1 MPVACRMA
9 RPTVMYRVHWVIF
22 FWPTAPCFC
31 HCSIRGMT
39 TASSCMMIEL
49 VMYGMIPRAKTA
61 IWVRAPPENRFRK
74 LSTPPWLACFWS
86 CWTAG
91 KLIPGTVTFAPSRYR
106 AMMNS
111 VNRILFRRSG
121 IRNMFR
127 KLESTGRLLP
137 LAVGQSVALR
147 RRSTMAERRRKDLN
161 ATACRSD
168 GLLGGL
174 GEGVGLHGHLAGEL
188 TAAEDLHQAVLVDE
202 ALGPQVVGIDVGPF
216 EGLECVEVDDGVLD
230 PEGVLEAL

>member
-1 MPVACRMA
+1 
-9 RPTVMYRVHWVIF
+9 
-22 FWPTAPCFC
+22 
-31 HCSIRGMT
+31 MT

-74 LSTPPWLACFWS
+74 LRTPPWLACFWS

-137 LAVGQSVALR
+137 LAVGQSVALGR
-147 RRSTMAERRRKDLN
+147 GRPGPSCPGRRSCHPCPRYRDPRGAAAWWNPSAASDR
-161 ATACRSD
+161 ATS
-168 GLLGGL
+168 LGNLFHRDQVRHSGDHSPNL
-174 GEGVGLHGHLAGEL
+174 GAIGQNVGLADTAQTEGAQRATVLRLGADAGAHLGDFQISHQPAS
-188 TAAEDLHQAVLVDE
+188 AE
-202 ALGPQVVGIDVGPF
+202 GPPADACFRSRSV
-216 EGLECVEVDDGVLD
+216 CS
-230 PEGVLEAL
+230 